1 MRELREYIKEFL
13 LPIYKFIIEFFNLP
27 KTKFYRYFVKFIWKL
42 EADPIRTGAILTMII
57 TQLLIWHWVFDF
69 NLIQDTVLI
78 ALSVMIWDFI
88 NKLIINMKSL

>member
-27 KTKFYRYFVKFIWKL
+27 KTKFYRYFVKFIWNL
-42 EADPIRTGAILTMII
+42 EKNPTRTGAILTMII

-69 NLIQDTVLI
+69 NLVQDVVLI
-78 ALSVMIWDFI
+78 ALSMMIWEFI
-88 NKLIINMKSL
+88 NKLIINMKQL